1 MNWFSKDNQK
11 RTPINVCVYV
21 CVSVIHTITA
31 RFNLCRDIDTHH
43 QTYCDEPSEEKKN
56 PNSIGRILKVSDIEV
71 DVLRN
76 DEHWMA
82 SKKATRLSRVIL
94 LTKVEPFTLY
104 YLT

>member
-1 MNWFSKDNQK
+1 M
-11 RTPINVCVYV
+11 

-31 RFNLCRDIDTHH
+31 RFNRCRDIDTHH